1 MSTRMDKYHSTDKR
15 PTNRNT
21 KPRPRPSSNGARRP
35 NPKKRRRK
43 KKNPT
48 ARIILLSL
56 ALLFLL
62 GLGGGAYYVVNLLG
76 KVNTEKINKA
86 NLGVDD
92 DLNARLK
99 SLGKD
104 NIINIALFG
113 LDKTNEEERGRSD
126 ATMVLS
132 IDADNKKIRL
142 ISLMRDSYVSIDGH
156 GKDKLNHAH
165 AFGGPELAIKTI
177 NKNFNL
183 NITDFV
189 SVDFAHMQKVIDAL
203 GGVEIDVKPEEV
215 KIANQYV
222 VELAKL
228 GRTDPDYIDK
238 AGKQTLSGMQALSYT
253 RIRYVGNGDFE
264 RTDRQRRVLEALFD
278 KIKNAGPTEF
288 PKIVSD
294 LLPMVTT
301 SLSST
306 DIMKLGSDLLL
317 KGVTNLE
324 QERFPVDGDYVDGGK
339 TINGVWYLPFDEKA
353 TKDKLH
359 KYIFEDIKPSITTS
373 N

>member
-1 MSTRMDKYHSTDKR
+1 MSTRMDKYHSTDKK

-21 KPRPRPSSNGARRP
+21 KPYSNDSRKP

-48 ARIILLSL
+48 VRIILLSI

-62 GLGGGAYYVVNLLG
+62 GIGWGAYYAVNLLG
-76 KVNTEKINKA
+76 KVNTEKLDKS
-86 NLGVDD
+86 NLGVDE

-113 LDKTNEEERGRSD
+113 LDKTNEEELGRSD
-126 ATMVLS
+126 ATMILS
-132 IDADNKKIRL
+132 IDADNKKIKL
-142 ISLMRDSYVSIDGH
+142 VSLMRDCYVNINGH

-165 AFGGPELAIKTI
+165 SFGGPELAIRTI

-183 NITDFV
+183 NVTDFV
-189 SVDFAHMQKVIDAL
+189 SVDFAHMQKIIDAL
-203 GGVEIDVKPEEV
+203 GGVEIDVKSTELET
-215 KIANQYV
+215 ANKYV
-222 VELAKL
+222 VELALL

-238 AGKQTLSGMQALSYT
+238 AGKQTLSGMQALSYS
-253 RIRYVGNGDFE
+253 RIRNVGNGDFE
-264 RTDRQRRVLEALFD
+264 RTDRQRTVLEALFN
-278 KIKNAGPTEF
+278 KIKHAGSTEF

-306 DIMKLGSDLLL
+306 DIIKLGSDLLL
-317 KGVTNLE
+317 KGITNLE
-324 QERFPVDGDYVDGGK
+324 QERFPIDGDYVDGGK
-339 TINGVWYLPFDEKA
+339 MINGVWYLPFDEKS
-353 TKDKLH
+353 TQGKIH
-359 KYIFEDIKPSITTS
+359 KYIFEDIKPS
-373 N
+373 